1 MRARKT
7 KKITVDGDE
16 YVIQELTF
24 GQTSEINDK
33 SMTMNM
39 NDPSNSKVDMMEHS
53 LLRILHGVKM
63 PTLTREIIMDMPIT
77 IADEL
82 SDAVNDLNPVSEK
95 KLKAFEKRR
104 GKK

>member
-7 KKITVDGDE
+7 KKITIDGDE

-39 NDPSNSKVDMMEHS
+39 NDPANSKVDMMEHS
-53 LLRILHGVKM
+53 LLRILHGVKD